1 MAEKKS
7 IFEAI
12 NGVMKD
18 CGAVGKD
25 DFNPQQKYKY
35 RGIDAI
41 MNALNPALV
50 KNGVFVTPEVID
62 EKREE
67 RETQRG
73 GLLIYSI
80 IKVRYTFYAPDGSS
94 VSAVVTGEGMDSGD
108 KASNKAMSAAFKYA
122 CFQVFCIPTEEMLD
136 SEQDSPEPT
145 PRRKAKADLQPTQR
159 PAPQPVKEDPKQA
172 ARPEREIMIAAI
184 RKSLP
189 PERIKL
195 WTDKWGCGSLE
206 EARDMALAF
215 AYDYHKG
222 RGDIA

>member
-1 MAEKKS
+1 MAEKKN
-7 IFEAI
+7 IYEAI

-94 VSAVVTGEGMDSGD
+94 VSAIVTGEGMDSGD

-122 CFQVFCIPTEEMLD
+122 CFHVFCIPTEEMLD

-145 PRRKAKADLQPTQR
+145 PRKKPKAEPQTSQSPAKAEPKKEER
-159 PAPQPVKEDPKQA
+159 PD
-172 ARPEREIMIAAI
+172 REAMIAAI
-184 RKSLP
+184 RNSLP